1 MDLNFDNTFGLTT
14 LKDDRD
20 INFLVVISSY
30 GITINSSN
38 LDLTSL
44 LTLVDNL
51 DLNLLGSL
59 TDGVV

>member
-20 INFLVVISSY
+20 INFLVVISSD